1 MPMLFMRPGIPSPGL
16 FSELL
21 AKKPNYNN
29 LSVVLSP
36 SYSGPGTL
44 GDDADALKRDMGP
57 RQSNYTDLILVG
69 EFFCNC
75 LYVERN
81 NEGLQCSS

>member
-1 MPMLFMRPGIPSPGL
+1 MLFMRPGIPSPGL
-16 FSELL
+16 VSRAYHQQNPYTFPHCHPQN
-21 AKKPNYNN
+21 AFD
-29 LSVVLSP
+29 VVR
-36 SYSGPGTL
+36 TL

-57 RQSNYTDLILVG
+57 QQSNYTDLILVV

-81 NEGLQCSS
+81 NEGLQCSR